1 MHVNATA
8 HEVFATAESDLEPHV
23 IDQVGKQGS
32 RRGRRCSEVNGE
44 PRRRRL
50 VDPSPRWCRKP
61 ADAPRVD
68 QPTALLMSFTRSVF
82 SQEKPPSL
90 SGARPKWP

>member
-1 MHVNATA
+1 MRPIECLGRIAVRNKAMSPAAARATVA
-8 HEVFATAESDLEPHV
+8 GGYRIIAMKESGGV
-23 IDQVGKQGS
+23 S
-32 RRGRRCSEVNGE
+32 RE
-44 PRRRRL
+44 
-50 VDPSPRWCRKP
+50 
-61 ADAPRVD
+61 D